1 MPSPNNTTNI
11 TPPRVPL
18 IDERSGFVSRE
29 WYRFFLNLFTLTG
42 SGSNVTSLTDLQLGP
57 PAPQQEDIIDIVIDV
72 EATKTQPTQE
82 SALDQ
87 IAELAKQVEGLEATP
102 IPALGTF
109 AALQQANLPWTTFDT
124 TPQSVPTDVGTL
136 AWGSSSTLG
145 LQASANVIYQLGEA
159 EYVYARASATITK
172 GQLCYHT
179 GAVGSSGVITVAPTP
194 LALADPNQIVGVA
207 AESIAL
213 NGFGLIQIS
222 GTLRGFNTTGSSV
235 GETWADGD
243 PLYYNPSFVGSF
255 TKNKPSAP
263 SQKSYMGEVINAGSG
278 GSGSI
283 HIRIVPGSV
292 LGGTDSNVQ
301 FSALVNGDLIQYDS
315 VLQYWKNVPA
325 STLPVGTAT
334 NLAGGATGS
343 VPYQSAASTTTFLPI
358 GTALQVLKVNAGA
371 TAPQWVSGAA
381 LTKVDDTNVTLTL
394 GGTPA
399 TSLLAAT
406 SLTLGWAGQLAA
418 TRGGTGF
425 GSYAV
430 GDILYANTTTT
441 LAKLPDVATGNALI
455 SGGIGVAPS
464 YGKIGLTTH
473 VSGTL
478 PVGNGGTGTAT
489 AFTAGSVVFAGA
501 SGVYSQD
508 NSNFFWDAAN
518 IRLGIDTATPACALD
533 VVGGIQ
539 TSRTGVTT
547 PAATD
552 GNIFS
557 GTYTPTQVSTNTN
570 VDTVTYQ
577 SAQYMR
583 VGNTVTISG
592 RVDIDATATGNT
604 VVQFSL
610 PIASNFS
617 STAQGAGTAAFTS
630 ATVANNSFA
639 RLSAQT
645 TDDCIFLQCN
655 STITTSAS
663 WFYTFTYRV
672 I

>member
-1 MPSPNNTTNI
+1 
-11 TPPRVPL
+11 
-18 IDERSGFVSRE
+18 
-29 WYRFFLNLFTLTG
+29 
-42 SGSNVTSLTDLQLGP
+42 
-57 PAPQQEDIIDIVIDV
+57 
-72 EATKTQPTQE
+72 
-82 SALDQ
+82 
-87 IAELAKQVEGLEATP
+87 
-102 IPALGTF
+102 
-109 AALQQANLPWTTFDT
+109 
-124 TPQSVPTDVGTL
+124 
-136 AWGSSSTLG
+136 
-145 LQASANVIYQLGEA
+145 
-159 EYVYARASATITK
+159 
-172 GQLCYHT
+172 
-179 GAVGSSGVITVAPTP
+179 
-194 LALADPNQIVGVA
+194 
-207 AESIAL
+207 
-213 NGFGLIQIS
+213 
-222 GTLRGFNTTGSSV
+222 
-235 GETWADGD
+235 
-243 PLYYNPSFVGSF
+243 LYYNPAVTGGLTNNVPTAPNPKVIVASVVHAATNGILFVRPTFGS
-255 TKNKPSAP
+255 T
-263 SQKSYMGEVINAGSG
+263 
-278 GSGSI
+278 
-283 HIRIVPGSV
+283 
-292 LGGTDSNVQ
+292 LGATDSNVEI
-301 FSALVNGDLIQYDS
+301 SGLVNGDLLQYDG
-315 VLQYWKNVPA
+315 VQQRWENVPA

-381 LTKVDDTNVTLTL
+381 LTEVDDTNVTLTL
-394 GGTPA
+394 GGSPSTA
-399 TSLLAAT
+399 LLAAT

-455 SGGIGVAPS
+455 SGGVGVAPS
-464 YGKIGLTTH
+464 WGKIGLTTH

>member
-1 MPSPNNTTNI
+1 
-11 TPPRVPL
+11 
-18 IDERSGFVSRE
+18 
-29 WYRFFLNLFTLTG
+29 
-42 SGSNVTSLTDLQLGP
+42 
-57 PAPQQEDIIDIVIDV
+57 
-72 EATKTQPTQE
+72 
-82 SALDQ
+82 
-87 IAELAKQVEGLEATP
+87 
-102 IPALGTF
+102 
-109 AALQQANLPWTTFDT
+109 
-124 TPQSVPTDVGTL
+124 
-136 AWGSSSTLG
+136 
-145 LQASANVIYQLGEA
+145 
-159 EYVYARASATITK
+159 
-172 GQLCYHT
+172 
-179 GAVGSSGVITVAPTP
+179 
-194 LALADPNQIVGVA
+194 
-207 AESIAL
+207 
-213 NGFGLIQIS
+213 
-222 GTLRGFNTTGSSV
+222 
-235 GETWADGD
+235 
-243 PLYYNPSFVGSF
+243 
-255 TKNKPSAP
+255 
-263 SQKSYMGEVINAGSG
+263 
-278 GSGSI
+278 
-283 HIRIVPGSV
+283 
-292 LGGTDSNVQ
+292 
-301 FSALVNGDLIQYDS
+301 
-315 VLQYWKNVPA
+315 
-325 STLPVGTAT
+325 
-334 NLAGGATGS
+334 
-343 VPYQSAASTTTFLPI
+343 
-358 GTALQVLKVNAGA
+358 
-371 TAPQWVSGAA
+371 VSGAA

-406 SLTLGWAGQLAA
+406 SLTLGWSGELAA

-464 YGKIGLTTH
+464 WGKIGLTTH

-518 IRLGIDTATPACALD
+518 VRLGIDTATPACALD
-533 VVGGIQ
+533 VTGGIQ
-539 TSRTGVTT
+539 TSRTGVTA

-639 RLSAQT
+639 RLSAQAT
-645 TDDCIFLQCN
+645 NFCIFLQCN